1 MKPIRKIFAA
11 AGILAF
17 AMLACNMPSNAPVQ
31 PAVAGAQISTSA
43 PAAAA
48 PAQIDVNTALTLAVQ
63 TLQAASTATSAPPT
77 PTTDTT
83 PMVTVSS
90 VTNCRT
96 GPAAAYDL
104 VTSLQVGMPAVVV
117 AKYTPANYWI
127 IKYPG
132 GGNSTCW
139 LWGQYATVVGDT
151 SKLQEAVPPPLPPTP
166 TPVPTAPNAP
176 KSVGLSCSSVNTSH
190 KVGQLFILSAE
201 WPVKLTWKD
210 NSSDEDGFYVYKDGS
225 TVATLG
231 ANATSYTDQFSVGL
245 LQLQGSTT
253 NNHTYGVAAYNS
265 YGTSG
270 TKSVDLTSCP

>member
-1 MKPIRKIFAA
+1 MKLIRKLFAVA
-11 AGILAF
+11 SVLTFG
-17 AMLACNMPSNAPVQ
+17 MLACNMPSNVPVQ
-31 PAVAGAQISTSA
+31 PAATGVQTSA
-43 PAAAA
+43 AS
-48 PAQIDVNTALTLAVQ
+48 QIDINSALTLAVQ
-63 TLQAASTATSAPPT
+63 TLQASTQVAPSATPVP

-83 PMVTVSS
+83 PSVTVSS

-96 GPAAAYDL
+96 GPNAAYDL
-104 VTSLQVGMPAVVV
+104 VMTLQVGTSAEVV

-151 SKLQEAVPPPLPPTP
+151 SKLQEAVPPPMPPTQ
-166 TPVPTAPNAP
+166 TPVPTVPSAPNAP

-201 WPVKLTWKD
+201 WTVKLTWKD
-210 NSSDEDGFYVYKDGS
+210 NSGDEDGFYVYKDGS

-231 ANATSYTDQFSVGL
+231 TNATSYTDQFSVSL
-245 LQLQGSTT
+245 LQLQGSTS
-253 NNHTYGVAAYNS
+253 NNHTYGVAAFNS
-265 YGTSG
+265 FGTSG
-270 TKSVDLTSCP
+270 TKTVDLTSCP

>member
-1 MKPIRKIFAA
+1 MKPIKKIFAS

-17 AMLACNMPSNAPVQ
+17 AMLACNMPSNAPAQPVAAGVQ
-31 PAVAGAQISTSA
+31 TS
-43 PAAAA
+43 A
-48 PAQIDVNTALTLAVQ
+48 PAQIDVNSALTLAVQ
-63 TLQAASTATSAPPT
+63 TLQAASTTTSSPPT

-96 GPAAAYDL
+96 GPNAAYDL
-104 VTSLQVGMPAVVV
+104 VMSLQVGTPAEVV

-132 GGNSTCW
+132 GGNATCW

-151 SKLQEAVPPPLPPTP
+151 SKLQEAVPPPMPPTQTPVP
-166 TPVPTAPNAP
+166 TVPTAPNTP
-176 KSVGLSCSSVNTSH
+176 KSVGLSCTSVNTSH

-201 WPVKLTWKD
+201 WTVKLTWKD
-210 NSSDEDGFYVYKDGS
+210 NSGDEDGFYVYKDGS

-231 ANATSYTDQFSVGL
+231 TNATSYTDQFSVSL
-245 LQLQGSTT
+245 LQLQGSTA
-253 NNHTYGVAAYNS
+253 NNHTYGVAAFNS
-265 YGTSG
+265 TGTSG